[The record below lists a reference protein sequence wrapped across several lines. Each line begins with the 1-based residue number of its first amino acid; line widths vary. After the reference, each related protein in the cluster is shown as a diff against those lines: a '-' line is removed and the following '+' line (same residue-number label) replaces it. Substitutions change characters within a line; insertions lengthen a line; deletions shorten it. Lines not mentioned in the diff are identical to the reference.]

1 MAQKKER
8 TLQSTFTVYR
18 TLAKK
23 GFRLAATAIDAS
35 GGGITHAGFGM
46 ETQKTGGTSNN
57 VVCLEAKKFVYNA
70 RTEIE

>member
-1 MAQKKER
+1 
-8 TLQSTFTVYR
+8 
-18 TLAKK
+18 LAKK